1 MLPRFH
7 EIIYLNFSRDHQP
20 FLPNLSSLF
29 SKYHRQILPNKGLVS
44 PVVFFVLLKD
54 SLNTV
59 NVATLLFTLATKL
72 ASTSVEGF

>member
-1 MLPRFH
+1 MTLTSKRSAVRVRLTPP
-7 EIIYLNFSRDHQP
+7 SRNIDTTR
-20 FLPNLSSLF
+20 LM
-29 SKYHRQILPNKGLVS
+29 S

-59 NVATLLFTLATKL
+59 KCCYYVATLLFTLATKL